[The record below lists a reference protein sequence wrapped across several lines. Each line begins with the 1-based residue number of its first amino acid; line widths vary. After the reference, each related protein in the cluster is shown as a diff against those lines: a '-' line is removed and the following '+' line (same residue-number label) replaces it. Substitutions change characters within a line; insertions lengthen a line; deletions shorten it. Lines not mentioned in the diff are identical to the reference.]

1 MRPRYVVSVAHAGLP
16 ARLRRAAA
24 RAPHQAGGL
33 LRIRGPITNLHRD
46 AYPRQPMKQ
55 CEDNQMTKLRNAGGA
70 RHAARLSAIMRRVVA
85 AAAFLGLTAAAAI
98 AQTQPS
104 ARPSTTDDWKVS
116 IYPIFAWVP
125 LGIDIDVD
133 VPPFEGGS
141 GGSGEI
147 VDGRFDGAFLGG
159 FSAAK
164 GLFRVD
170 GDGLWAGVGGD
181 RPERPFLRVDADVI
195 YVHLTGGVKV
205 VKDLYVIGG
214 VRRLALKY
222 NVALGELP
230 EFERKPGVWD
240 PLVGLGW
247 HSYYNKL
254 EVHAT
259 FEGGGF
265 GVGTDVEYA
274 GAFRLDWKP
283 LSHFGLIG
291 GYNYLYFKLSDD
303 RANRTFTVKQT
314 LHGPVVGIGFYF

>member
-1 MRPRYVVSVAHAGLP
+1 MRGVMAT
-16 ARLRRAAA
+16 AA
-24 RAPHQAGGL
+24 L
-33 LRIRGPITNLHRD
+33 L
-46 AYPRQPMKQ
+46 
-55 CEDNQMTKLRNAGGA
+55 
-70 RHAARLSAIMRRVVA
+70 V
-85 AAAFLGLTAAAAI
+85 LTATAAI
-98 AQTQPS
+98 AQPQAP
-104 ARPSTTDDWKVS
+104 AAINQQDDWKVA
-116 IYPIFAWVP
+116 IYPIFVWVP
-125 LGIDIDVD
+125 LGIDIDVE
-133 VPPFEGGS
+133 VPPFEGGGD
-141 GGSGEI
+141 GGAGAI

-170 GDGLWAGVGGD
+170 GDGLWAAVGGD
-181 RPERPFLRVDADVI
+181 RPERPFLRVDVDAI
-195 YVHLTGGVKV
+195 YFHFTGGVKV
-205 VKDLYVIGG
+205 VKDLYVTGG

-222 NVALGELP
+222 NVALGDLP

-240 PLVGLGW
+240 PVVGLGW

-283 LSHFGLIG
+283 LSHFGLTG
-291 GYNYLYFKLSDD
+291 GYHYLYFKLSDE

-314 LHGPVVGIGFYF
+314 LHGPVVGIGLYF